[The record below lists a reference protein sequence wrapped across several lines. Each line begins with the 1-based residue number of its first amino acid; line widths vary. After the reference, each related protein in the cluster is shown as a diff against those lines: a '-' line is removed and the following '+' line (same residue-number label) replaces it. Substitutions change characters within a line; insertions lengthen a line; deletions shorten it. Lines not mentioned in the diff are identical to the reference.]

1 MNEAQ
6 TKIYRLMENYF
17 EYCTVNGYTEFRMWC
32 LDNID
37 TIAEAHIVIEICRSV
52 NHIASELFEY
62 R

>member
-1 MNEAQ
+1 
-6 TKIYRLMENYF
+6 MENYF

-52 NHIASELFEY
+52 NHIASELFK
-62 R
+62 